1 MKVLKK
7 RIKIVG
13 FLLSIFVMMNIIAF
27 FHAYKFT
34 HFTEN
39 NSEKTKSPE
48 KLSTIEKVKTLFFG
62 VNNIKPKNLKFPSQK
77 HEIVKLKSNKEIEC
91 WLIKNK
97 NPKGTIVLFHG
108 YGGAKSSLISK
119 SDEFIK
125 HGFST
130 LLVDF
135 MGSGNSEGNQTTIG
149 YREAE
154 QVKTVFD
161 YLTKTGEENIY
172 LFGTSMGSV
181 AIMKCI
187 NDNKIKPKG
196 IIIECPFGS
205 MYDTVCARFNKMNVP
220 TFPMAGI
227 LLFWGGIQNG
237 FWGFS
242 HNPTEYAK
250 SINCPT
256 LLLYGEKDKSVSRK
270 EIDEIYSNLKGIKKL
285 NVYKETGH
293 ENYLIKNKI
302 EWNKNVLEFF
312 KTIENRN
319 SKQHL
324 NLHKS

>member
-1 MKVLKK
+1 M
-7 RIKIVG
+7 KIVKNG
-13 FLLSIFVMMNIIAF
+13 KKLLRILLIIFLMMNMVAF

-39 NSEKTKSPE
+39 TFAKTKSPDKLTSVE
-48 KLSTIEKVKTLFFG
+48 KIKTLFFG
-62 VNNIKPKNLKFPSQK
+62 VNNPKPKNSKLPTQNYKV
-77 HEIVKLKSNKEIEC
+77 VKLKSNKEIEC
-91 WLIKNK
+91 WLLKNEK
-97 NPKGTIVLFHG
+97 PKGTIILFHG
-108 YGGAKSSLISK
+108 YGGEKSSMIDK

-125 HGFST
+125 LGFST

-149 YREAE
+149 YKEAE
-154 QVKTVFD
+154 EVKTTFD
-161 YLTKTGEENIY
+161 YLVKTGEKNIY

-187 NDNKIKPKG
+187 NDKKINPKG

-205 MYDTVCARFNKMNVP
+205 MYETVCARFKKMNAP

-242 HNPTEYAK
+242 HNPSEYAK
-250 SINCPT
+250 NIKCPT
-256 LLLYGEKDKSVSRK
+256 LLLYGDKDKSVSRK
-270 EIDEIYSNLKGIKKL
+270 EIDEIYANLQGVKKL
-285 NVYKETGH
+285 NVYKKTGH

-302 EWNKNVLEFF
+302 EWRKNIIDFI
-312 KTIENRN
+312 KTTAT
-319 SKQHL
+319 Q
-324 NLHKS
+324 

>member
-1 MKVLKK
+1 METPK
-7 RIKIVG
+7 RSIKI
-13 FLLSIFVMMNIIAF
+13 FRFFFIIFMMMNVVAF

-34 HFTEN
+34 HFSES

-48 KLSTIEKVKTLFFG
+48 KLSTMEKLSTLFFG
-62 VNNIKPKNLKFPSQK
+62 VNNPKPKNDKFPTQK
-77 HEIVKLKSNKEIEC
+77 YEIIKLKSNKEIEC

-125 HGFST
+125 QGFST

-149 YREAE
+149 YKEAE

-161 YLTKTGEENIY
+161 YLTKIGEKNIY

-187 NDNKIKPKG
+187 NDNNIKPKA

-205 MYDTVCARFNKMNVP
+205 MYKTVCARFDKMNAP

-237 FWGFS
+237 YWGFN

-250 SINCPT
+250 NISCPT
-256 LLLYGEKDKSVSRK
+256 LLLYGEKDKSVSRD
-270 EIDEIYSNLKGIKKL
+270 EIDEIFSNLKGIKKL
-285 NVYKETGH
+285 NVYKQTGH

-302 EWNKNVLEFF
+302 EWNRNIIDFL
-312 KTIENRN
+312 KTI
-319 SKQHL
+319 K
-324 NLHKS
+324 